1 MIQNRFMIYPHSVKE
16 DKQNAIMSYLTAE
29 LFYSGSLSP
38 TSDISRVKIER
49 KTMYAEYGGV

>member
-1 MIQNRFMIYPHSVKE
+1 MIYPHSVKE